1 MLTTDFTGT
10 YDYEKEE
17 AEHAAAGLLEDLAC
31 GYTKPEDFELRLLK
45 ERAHWRK
52 CLPDTFEDFD
62 KHFREAIKNGL
73 ENALKSYI
81 AQAGE

>member
-17 AEHAAAGLLEDLAC
+17 AEHAANYLLEDLAC
-31 GYTKPEDFELRLLK
+31 GYTKPEEFELKLLN
-45 ERAHWRK
+45 ERVHWRK

-62 KHFREAIKNGL
+62 KHFREAVKNGL
-73 ENALKSYI
+73 ENALKSYLASI
-81 AQAGE
+81 E

>member
-1 MLTTDFTGT
+1 MLTSDFTGI

-31 GYTKPEDFELRLLK
+31 GYTNPEDFELRLLK

-52 CLPDTFEDFD
+52 YLPDTFEDFD

-81 AQAGE
+81 AQAME